1 MRLSFLVYPAMIALL
16 LASVWVAWS
25 WHAQTRQTE
34 RQAIAQGQAAI
45 ERITR
50 EISYRA
56 TLHDAELNGR
66 GWPMTIEPG
75 WFQGRLPR
83 NPLVPLSNPWLEIA
97 GENQH
102 ELTNPPQLLVVD
114 GSLASF
120 WYNPANGIVR
130 ARVSQT
136 VSDNKA
142 LELYNTINGTRLRS
156 LFLPEGTPPLVNAL
170 P

>member
-1 MRLSFLVYPAMIALL
+1 MRLSFLLYPAMIALL
-16 LASVWVAWS
+16 LTGVWVAWS
-25 WHAQTRQTE
+25 WHAQTGRTE
-34 RQAIAQGQAAI
+34 RAAIAQSRAAI
-45 ERITR
+45 ERIGR

-66 GWPMTIEPG
+66 GWPMTVEPE
-75 WFQGRLPR
+75 WFQGKLPR
-83 NPLVPLSNPWLEIA
+83 NPLVPLSNPWLEVA
-97 GENQH
+97 GEEQLL
-102 ELTNPPQLLVVD
+102 LTNPPQLLVVD

-136 VSDNKA
+136 VSDRKA

-156 LFLPEGTPPLVNAL
+156 LFLPEATRPIVDAL